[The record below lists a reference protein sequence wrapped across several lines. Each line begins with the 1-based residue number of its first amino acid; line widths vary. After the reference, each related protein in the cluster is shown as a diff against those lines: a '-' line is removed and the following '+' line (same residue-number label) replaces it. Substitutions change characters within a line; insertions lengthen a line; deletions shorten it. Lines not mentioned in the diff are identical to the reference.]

1 MSSNPGKTIAKLR
14 RLAESGDTPEAK
26 TAAGLLREMIAKY
39 PGCEMD
45 REGETVTRPLK
56 VSTRLDGFDR
66 ALLVICCRYLG
77 CELYATKG
85 KNGGVKLWTAKGP
98 AVACESVKRLF
109 ENMQPGYRKHL
120 EGMAGSWLH
129 GALPTE
135 ETDEERQQRQQRQQR
150 QGKSPPVLTE
160 EEKEAYRAAH
170 RAGQRKQPNRLL
182 SEGGKR

>member
-1 MSSNPGKTIAKLR
+1 MSSNPGMTIAKLR
-14 RLAESGDTPEAK
+14 RLAESGNTPEAM
-26 TAAGLLREMIAKY
+26 TAAGLLREMLAKY
-39 PGCEMD
+39 PGCETD
-45 REGETVTRPLK
+45 HEGETVTLPLK

-66 ALLVICCRYLG
+66 ALLMICCRYLG

-85 KNGGVKLWTAKGP
+85 KNGGVKLWSAVGP

-135 ETDEERQQRQQRQQR
+135 ETDEERQQRQQRQSE
-150 QGKSPPVLTE
+150 SPSVLTE

-170 RAGQRKQPNRLL
+170 RAGQLKQPGRFL
-182 SEGGKR
+182 SGESKH